1 MSNKRTRGSSPN
13 EDIDM
18 ERLDKTYRDRSHDG
32 SEDLQMLDD
41 QEQSEI
47 QDRAG
52 DNDIYWLKTIGEQD
66 KEKAQ
71 DQFEKSLKIAADKER
86 LEEALKKIDEREE
99 SFKKLP
105 VIPSTKMEPDMRE
118 YAAYRRRKEMR
129 ASAIE

>member
-1 MSNKRTRGSSPN
+1 
-13 EDIDM
+13 M
-18 ERLDKTYRDRSHDG
+18 ERLDRTYQSRSSDG
-32 SEDLQMLDD
+32 SGDLQMLDG

-47 QDRAG
+47 QDRTG
-52 DNDIYWLKTIGEQD
+52 SNDVYWLKTIGAQD

-71 DQFEKSLKIAADKER
+71 DQFEKSLKNAADKER
-86 LEEALKKIDEREE
+86 LEHAVKKIDEREE

-105 VIPSTKMEPDMRE
+105 VIPSTKMESDMRE